1 LSGKPHGSATGRGAT
16 GAPAARDTTTRD
28 TTTRGPAYHHVAI
41 TGAAG
46 AIGGALARAMRR
58 AWPAC
63 ELALIDRDRESLERL
78 ASELAGPNASKL
90 AGANASKLA
99 GPNASKLAGAN
110 ASKLAGPNASVGS
123 EVGNATVHVAD
134 LRDLDAL
141 PALVGAIEE
150 AGPLDGLVNCA
161 GVMKVQ
167 HVSTWNWAEARD
179 LLTID
184 LLAPLRLQDL
194 VVRGMRD
201 RGHGMIV
208 NIASMAGRVPLRG
221 AAYYGASKAGLAMAS
236 EIARAD
242 LAPHGVRVVTVYP
255 GPVKSALEAGARAD
269 YGGGGLFGRFAP
281 TGDPDELAR
290 RIMVAIA
297 ADQPRVIYPRL
308 YQAGWAATNLASWF
322 ALSYGPPPVA

>member
-1 LSGKPHGSATGRGAT
+1 MSGERNGKRGDGNGNGRGNGRDPGSAGA
-16 GAPAARDTTTRD
+16 RSTTS
-28 TTTRGPAYHHVAI
+28 RGPSYGHVAI

-46 AIGGALARAMRR
+46 AIGSALARAMRS
-58 AWPAC
+58 AWPDC
-63 ELALIDRDRESLERL
+63 ELALIDRDREPLERL
-78 ASELAGPNASKL
+78 AMELGGTPGSATGSTTGGSAG
-90 AGANASKLA
+90 G
-99 GPNASKLAGAN
+99 
-110 ASKLAGPNASVGS
+110 
-123 EVGNATVHVAD
+123 ATVHVAD

-141 PALVGAIEE
+141 PALVDTIEQ
-150 AGPLDGLVNCA
+150 AGPLEGLVNCA

-167 HVSTWNWAEARD
+167 HVSTWNWNDARD
-179 LLTID
+179 LLAID

-201 RGHGMIV
+201 RGRGVIV
-208 NIASMAGRVPLRG
+208 NVASMAGRVPLRG

-242 LAPHGVRVVTVYP
+242 LAPHHVRVVTVYP

-269 YGGGGLFGRFAP
+269 YGGGGLLGRFVP
-281 TGDPDELAR
+281 TGDPAELAR
-290 RIMVAIA
+290 RIMIAIA